1 MLGEL
6 RFQPPMPAKPWGAEL
21 DATRNSC
28 ISPQNRSRLA
38 AAMGDFEFP
47 QDEDCLTLNI
57 CAPRDTRGNLP
68 VVVWLHGGAFSS
80 GAGSLPWYSGE
91 NMARNRSEEN
101 TSELQSLMRISYAVF
116 CVKKKNK
123 N

>member
-1 MLGEL
+1 MNASSQNPECRATVSQGVVKGSVVDQICVYRGIPYAQPMLGEL

-47 QDEDCLTLNI
+47 QDEDCLTLN
-57 CAPRDTRGNLP
+57 
-68 VVVWLHGGAFSS
+68 
-80 GAGSLPWYSGE
+80 
-91 NMARNRSEEN
+91 RSEEH
-101 TSELQSLMRISYAVF
+101 TSELQSLMRISYAVY
-116 CVKKKNK
+116 CWKKKT
-123 N
+123 

>member
-1 MLGEL
+1 MNASSQNPECRATVSQGVVKGSVVDQICVYRGIPYAQPMLGEL

-57 CAPRDTRGNLP
+57 
-68 VVVWLHGGAFSS
+68 
-80 GAGSLPWYSGE
+80 
-91 NMARNRSEEN
+91 RSEERRVGK
-101 TSELQSLMRISYAVF
+101 E
-116 CVKKKNK
+116 CVSTCRSRWSPYH
-123 N
+123 